1 MDDKNTDKK
10 TDQSTDNNTDKNV
23 NNQKGIST
31 AQKIREGVKSVNDKI
46 KRLKLSR
53 VVLMIAVAV
62 MVTIILFYGGLSAI
76 FNFVLTLSVPD
87 FVWIVVISSAS
98 SLITYFIM
106 KKVIVSPLTKLE
118 DAMTKVS
125 HGDFTVRLETN
136 SRIEEIK
143 RSYDGFNMMVK
154 ELRSTE
160 MLQSDFVANV
170 SHEFKTPISTIEGY
184 VTLLKGEVTTSDGEE
199 CVENILSSTK
209 RLTSLIEGVLL
220 LSKIENQ
227 SISPM
232 LSAYRVDEQIRQAV
246 VHLMDKWEKRGVIID
261 ADLEEIVYLG
271 NEKLLFHVWTN
282 LIDNAVKFSEK
293 GKTVKLELKKEDNE
307 IVFKVRDNGQ
317 GISESAK
324 NHVFDKFYQADN
336 SRSKEGYGIGL
347 ALVKR
352 IVTVYGGDVLVS
364 DNIPKGTVFTVKLPI
379 ILES

>member
-1 MDDKNTDKK
+1 MDDKNIDKK
-10 TDQSTDNNTDKNV
+10 TNQTPDNNTDKNE
-23 NNQKGIST
+23 NNPKGVTT

-46 KRLKLSR
+46 KRLKLNR

-87 FVWIVVISSAS
+87 FVWIIVISSAS
-98 SLITYFIM
+98 SLITYFVM

-184 VTLLKGEVTTSDGEE
+184 VTLLKGEVNTSDGEE

-246 VHLMDKWEKRGVIID
+246 VHLMDKWEKRGVLID
-261 ADLEEIVYLG
+261 AELEEIVYLG

-282 LIDNAVKFSEK
+282 LIDNAVKFSER
-293 GKTVKLELKKEDNE
+293 GKTVKLELKKEDGE
-307 IVFKVRDNGQ
+307 IVFKVKDNGQ

-324 NHVFDKFYQADN
+324 NHVFDKFYQVDN

-352 IVTVYGGDVLVS
+352 IVTVYGGEVLVS
-364 DNIPKGTVFTVKLPI
+364 DNTPKGTVFTVKLPI